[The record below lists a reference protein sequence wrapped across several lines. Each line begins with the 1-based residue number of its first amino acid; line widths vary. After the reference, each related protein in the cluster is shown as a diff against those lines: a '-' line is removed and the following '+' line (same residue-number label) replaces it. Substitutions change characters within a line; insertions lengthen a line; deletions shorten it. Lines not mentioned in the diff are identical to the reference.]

1 MPKRVLLA
9 DDDPDLRFLTEMTLS
24 EAGYEVVTV
33 GNGKEALQEAQKSKF
48 DIILMDAEMPL
59 MNGFEAYRALLSDP
73 STSAIPVLFLTAS
86 QPGDDVQYIL
96 KPFDADALPTILQ
109 NIIEKKS
116 FG

>member
-1 MPKRVLLA
+1 MSKRVLVA
-9 DDDPDLRFLTEMTLS
+9 DDDPDLRFLTEMTLN

-33 GNGKEALQEAQKSKF
+33 RNGKEAVQEAQRNKF

-73 STSAIPVLFLTAS
+73 STSAIPVVFLTAT

-96 KPFDADALPTILQ
+96 KPFDADALPGLLQ
-109 NIIEKKS
+109 SIIEKKS
-116 FG
+116 

>member
-1 MPKRVLLA
+1 MLLA

-33 GNGKEALQEAQKSKF
+33 GNGKEALQEAQRTKF

-73 STSAIPVLFLTAS
+73 STSMIPVVFLTAS

-96 KPFDADALPTILQ
+96 KPFDADALPDLLQ
-109 NIIEKKS
+109 KFLDGKS
-116 FG
+116 E